1 MKKEKLDLSVKS
13 NAMRSMNAT
22 AISGQLIMNVVIA
35 LAYLIELIKGV
46 REPLSYL
53 VVALLCFVPCIGTIC
68 VFYRKKESALIR
80 YIYAIGFA
88 LLYAYV
94 MFTTSTNMTFSYVI
108 VAFVMLMIFM
118 DTKLLAGLGV
128 WAILVNIVIIIQKA
142 SAGTLVGTELTDAE
156 IILACLILTG
166 LFTALSLRKI
176 NEINQ
181 ANIERAEVERKQSE
195 GILRTTLE
203 VAASMTESIK
213 ASVEETESLKDAIGA
228 TKAAMEELNNE
239 AESEAAAIALQKEST
254 TRINSHV
261 QEIETAVGSIV
272 SEVDNAEENLNKG
285 NEVMKDLLHQVQVSE
300 NTGKTATEKMEELK
314 ANAAKMQD
322 IMGLISNIANQTG
335 LLALNASIEAA
346 RAGEAGR
353 GFSVV
358 ASEISNLSSQTNSA
372 TGDINSL
379 ITGIVGSIEAMTES
393 MELLLESSRLQNQYV
408 DDTANNFEKIHHST
422 QGIFDQ
428 VSQLKTTVD
437 VVTEENAKVTEGI
450 LNVEEVT
457 KKVLAGTNDT
467 LADCNMNLQSVANVV
482 GIMDHLMADA
492 EKLQA
497 E

>member
-22 AISGQLIMNVVIA
+22 AITGQVIMNVVIA

-46 REPLSYL
+46 REPFSYL

-68 VFYRKKESALIR
+68 VFCRKKESGLIR

-88 LLYAYV
+88 LLYGYV

-118 DTKLLAGLGV
+118 DIKLLVGLDA

-142 SAGTLVGTELTDAE
+142 SAGTLVETELTEAE

-166 LFTALSLRKI
+166 VFTVLSLRKI

-239 AESEAAAIALQKEST
+239 AESEATAIALQKEST

-261 QEIETAVGSIV
+261 REIETAVGSIV
-272 SEVDNAEENLNKG
+272 SEVDSAEENLNKG

-300 NTGKTATEKMEELK
+300 NTGKTATETMEELK